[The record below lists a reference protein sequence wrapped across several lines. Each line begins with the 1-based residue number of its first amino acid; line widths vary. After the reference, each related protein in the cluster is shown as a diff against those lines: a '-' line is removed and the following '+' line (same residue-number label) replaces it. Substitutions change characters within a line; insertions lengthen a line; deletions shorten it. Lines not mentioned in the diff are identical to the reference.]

1 MMFLTAHLGD
11 EIEPWGRNIKARD
24 RQLRESITIEPLF
37 NSALGT
43 VCSRNATFSW
53 KLDGPE
59 EDTTRLQEVLQNAEF
74 GAGWA
79 EFILKLSIDL
89 YTQDSGAFFEIIRE
103 KDAPDSRVVGI
114 ANLDAARCYPTGNP
128 EEPVWYVDRNGEYHR
143 MKWYQVVHILEVPA
157 AYETMPGLQYC
168 AYTRL
173 LIQAQIMRDTE
184 IYTKEKVGGRNPRAI
199 TLIQGVK
206 AADVMAAVQSAA
218 VMNDSMGRLRY
229 SNPIMV
235 SSADPNAT
243 VDFKTL
249 EVASLPDG
257 FDADLNQKQYLTILA
272 LAFMTDYQEFAPLP
286 GGGLGTGSQ
295 SEVLDKKS
303 RGKGPGLFMKLVMQ
317 AINFRV
323 LPKDVQFSWDEQ
335 DIQEDKIVAEV
346 REIRANYRKV
356 MLESGQITIEVAWM
370 MMLEDGDL
378 TQEQYDLL
386 LKQQEEKRLAEE
398 AAAADAE
405 AMAAEMGTG
414 APGGGATTPEEET
427 AGQAPKFPTGP
438 VMPEETKALT
448 EEELKWSEAYQ
459 LRDAK
464 GQFAGT
470 VGSKPKGGKSG
481 GAAAADESIAPSQGY
496 PVDENGDP
504 IPSDESK
511 MLARAAVAHA
521 QKNEAAVTADIQNV
535 VTERHGAELAGLDYR
550 VKGESS
556 TARKIESDSVN
567 DHVSRKEA
575 AAKLGDS
582 IRFTAILSP
591 EEYTVKSQ
599 NIMRDMERNGFQMT
613 KTKNYWVDGNGSYR
627 GLNTNAVHTKTGMTI
642 ELQFHTAASF
652 HMKENVNHPI
662 YEEARKLSTPEP
674 RKQLLTARMVSNFK
688 GVERPANVETIPT
701 NTKIAS
707 R

>member
-1 MMFLTAHLGD
+1 MPSAASGQMMFLTAHLGD
-11 EIEPWGRNIKARD
+11 EIEPWGRNVKHRD

-59 EDTTRLQEVLQNAEF
+59 EETSRLQEVLQNAEF

-79 EFILKLSIDL
+79 EFVLKLSIDL

-103 KDAPDSRVVGI
+103 KDTPDSKVVGI

-128 EEPVWYVDRNGEYHR
+128 EEPVWYVDRLNQYHK
-143 MKWYQVVHILEVPA
+143 MKWYQVVQILEVPA

-206 AADVMAAVQSAA
+206 AADVTAAVQSAA
-218 VMNDSMGRLRY
+218 VLNDSMGRLRY
-229 SNPIMV
+229 SNPILV

-323 LPKDVQFSWDEQ
+323 LPKSVQFSWDEQ
-335 DIQEDKIVAEV
+335 DIQEDKVVAEV
-346 REIRANYRKV
+346 KEIRANYRKV

-370 MMLEDGDL
+370 MMLQDGDL

-386 LKQQEEKRLAEE
+386 LKQQEEKRLEEE

-405 AMAAEMGTG
+405 AMAAEMGT
-414 APGGGATTPEEET
+414 TPEEDT
-427 AGQAPKFPTGP
+427 ANQAPKFPSGP
-438 VMPEETKALT
+438 VLPEETKALT

-459 LRDAK
+459 LRDPK
-464 GQFAGT
+464 GRFAGT
-470 VGSKPKGGKSG
+470 VGSRPKGGKSG
-481 GAAAADESIAPSQGY
+481 GAGAAESIAPSQGY
-496 PVDENGDP
+496 PIDENGDP
-504 IPSDESK
+504 IPTEASVA
-511 MLARAAVAHA
+511 LAAKAVAVANKH
-521 QKNEAAVTADIQNV
+521 EPLITADIQNV
-535 VTERHGAELAGLDYR
+535 VTERNGAELAGLAFA
-550 VKGESS
+550 KKSQSS
-556 TARKIESDSVN
+556 TARKIEADAVKE
-567 DHVSRKEA
+567 RIPRTEA

-582 IRFTAILSP
+582 VRYTAILSP

-599 NIMRDMERNGFQMT
+599 AIMRDMEANGFQMT
-613 KTKNYWVDGNGSYR
+613 KVKNYWVDGDGSYR
-627 GLNTNAVHTKTGMTI
+627 GLNTNAVHIKSGMTI
-642 ELQFHTAASF
+642 ELQFHTAESF
-652 HMKENVNHPI
+652 HMKESVNHPI
-662 YEEARKLSTPEP
+662 YEEQRKLTTPEP
-674 RKQLLTARMVSNFK
+674 RKQLLAARQIANFK
-688 GVERPANVETIPT
+688 GVPRPPGVEAVKTNAKVASAN
-701 NTKIAS
+701 
-707 R
+707 